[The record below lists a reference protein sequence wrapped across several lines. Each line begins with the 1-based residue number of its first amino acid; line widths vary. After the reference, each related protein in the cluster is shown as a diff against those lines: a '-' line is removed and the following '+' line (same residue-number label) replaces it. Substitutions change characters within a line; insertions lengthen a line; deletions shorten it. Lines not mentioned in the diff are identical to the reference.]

1 MESIYIYLKIARLA
15 CKKRLFGLN
24 EIEEEQLE
32 TWNRQLAPGKDFSS
46 YPAEFSLESLESRYE
61 QNDIEQEWNLFRQR
75 MRRHRQLYSWTIA
88 ASICLL
94 LAGGFIYWY
103 FYVTSPSIILAREDQ
118 RNGISL
124 ILDNGQEVCLSD
136 SLVSSHLAPG
146 TQIHPE
152 KLEYTEEKETSPS
165 RITYN
170 TLIVPKGTYYH
181 LILSDGT
188 KIWLNA
194 DTRIHYPV
202 QFDKFSR
209 EISLKG
215 EAYFEVAA
223 DSSRPFIV
231 HTEGMRVKVLGTKF
245 NVNSYQD
252 DGKIYAML
260 EKGSVEVSNGQDSLL
275 LRPRQIAYTDTRAKN
290 APLTVKSCDPSLFTA
305 WKEGELRFRNTSLT
319 QILKQISRCY
329 DVTVI
334 LDRDYQEEYFSG
346 DISYHTPLADL
357 LQAIEA
363 STPVRF
369 LIEGH
374 TVYMK
379 KK

>member
-1 MESIYIYLKIARLA
+1 METISIYLKIARLV

-32 TWNRQLAPGKDFSS
+32 TWNRQLAPGKDLSS
-46 YPAEFSLESLESRYE
+46 YPTDFSPETLKVRYA
-61 QNDIEQEWNLFRQR
+61 QTDIDQEWARFRQR
-75 MRRHRQLYSWTIA
+75 TRRTRKIYPWTIA

-94 LAGGFIYWY
+94 IIGGFIYWY
-103 FYVTSPSIILAREDQ
+103 SYNTATPIILAQEDQ
-118 RNGISL
+118 RNSIAL
-124 ILDNGQEVCLSD
+124 ILDNGQEISLSD
-136 SLVSSHLAPG
+136 SLVSTRLAPN
-146 TQIHPE
+146 TKLHPE
-152 KLEYTEEKETSPS
+152 KLEYQGESSPTK
-165 RITYN
+165 ITYN
-170 TLIVPKGTYYH
+170 TLIIPKGTYYH

-188 KIWLNA
+188 KVWLNA

-202 QFDKFSR
+202 QFGKLSR

-215 EAYFEVAA
+215 EAYFEVAK
-223 DSSRPFIV
+223 DTTRPFIV
-231 HTEGMRVKVLGTKF
+231 NTEGMKVKVLGTKF

-252 DGKIYAML
+252 DGRIYAIL
-260 EKGSVEVSNGQDSLL
+260 EEGSVEVSNGQDTQILQ
-275 LRPRQIAYTDTRAKN
+275 PRQIAYTNTWGNTSK
-290 APLTVKSCDPSLFTA
+290 LTVASCDPALFTG

-334 LDRDYQEEYFSG
+334 LDHNYQEEYFSG
-346 DISYHTPLADL
+346 DISYHTPLANL

-363 STPVRF
+363 STSVRF
-369 LIEGH
+369 KIEGH